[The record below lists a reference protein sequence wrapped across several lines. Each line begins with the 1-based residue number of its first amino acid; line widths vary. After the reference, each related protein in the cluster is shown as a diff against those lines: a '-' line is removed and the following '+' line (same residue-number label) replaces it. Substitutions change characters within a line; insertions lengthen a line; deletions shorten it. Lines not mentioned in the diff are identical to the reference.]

1 MSPEAM
7 EYTLK
12 TRISRRR
19 YEHSLR
25 TAETAEG
32 LAGRFSCDPDEAYI
46 AGLLHDC
53 ARELPPEEI
62 LSLATEDG
70 VDHVSEARQ
79 SIILLHG
86 RAGAV
91 IARRDFAV
99 RNNGI
104 LDAIRTHVT
113 GKPGMSLLSRVV
125 FLADYLEPG
134 RPWMKEEPVKDF
146 IHLSL
151 REMLQAVLEY
161 TLRYLKSEGRKI
173 AEDSILLYDEVSNG
187 IRT

>member
-1 MSPEAM
+1 MSPEEM
-7 EYTLK
+7 KYTLK

-32 LAGRFSCDPDEAYI
+32 LGRRFSCDQAEAYI

-53 ARELPPEEI
+53 ARELSPEEI
-62 LSLATEDG
+62 LLLAAEDG
-70 VDHVSEARQ
+70 ADPGSEARQ

-91 IARRDFAV
+91 IARRDFDV
-99 RNNGI
+99 RNNRI

-113 GKPGMSLLSRVV
+113 GKPGMSLLSRIV
-125 FLADYLEPG
+125 FLADCLEPG
-134 RPWMKEEPVKDF
+134 RPWMNEEPVKNF
-146 IHLSL
+146 IHLPL
-151 REMLQAVLEY
+151 RAMLQAVLEY
-161 TLRYLKSEGRKI
+161 TLGYLKSEGRKI
-173 AEDSILLYDEVSNG
+173 AEDSILLYDEISNG
-187 IRT
+187 I